1 MVYAE
6 LEREEA
12 MRRIDLPGMP
22 VQVYRSYKIYPHN
35 YHVDSSELVDVTR
48 LRTDTDVFTLVPR
61 RSVFRIRLPY
71 SKSPRS
77 QFLYHSVDVPV
88 KERIKQ

>member
-6 LEREEA
+6 LEIEDA

-22 VQVYRSYKIYPHN
+22 VQVYRAYRIHPYD
-35 YHVDSSELVDVTR
+35 YCVDSSSLIDITRFRTSVDVFA
-48 LRTDTDVFTLVPR
+48 LIPR
-61 RSVFRIRLPY
+61 RSVLRIRLPY

-77 QFLYHSVDVPV
+77 QFTYHSVEVPV
-88 KERIKQ
+88 KERIGQ

>member
-22 VQVYRSYKIYPHN
+22 VQVYRSYKIHPHN
-35 YHVDSSELVDVTR
+35 CYADSSELIDITR